1 MSKALVIKG
10 ANFSQNKVGTI
21 SFTEVISCTGISLS
35 ENAIEFTQLNSTQQL
50 TATVTPVDTTDSIV
64 WASSNENCVTV
75 ENGLVR
81 CVGVGSATI
90 TAMCGTQSASCTVT
104 VSVSLDM
111 STIDVVVHKGLTS
124 TDLSLDPP
132 KDYFSVYGTESGEYL
147 KKLTFL
153 SNVPTS
159 SGYKCL
165 TGDYPN
171 LYPIM
176 LPANTQRITVKI
188 PNSLSF
194 NGDGCYIQFADS
206 TMLATYNVAKK
217 GVLAKT
223 GYIKLKDYIVNKQ
236 FNYDVPDVSG
246 IDSFAFLINFTTEI
260 NEKPDGMEIIF
271 S

>member
-1 MSKALVIKG
+1 MSKALIIKG
-10 ANFSQNKVGTI
+10 ANFSQNKVSTI
-21 SFTEVISCTGISLS
+21 SFTEVTPCTGISLS
-35 ENAIEFTQLNSTQQL
+35 KSSIEFTQINSTQQL

-104 VSVSLDM
+104 ASVSLDM

-132 KDYFSVYGTESGEYL
+132 KDYMSVYGTESGDYL
-147 KKLTFL
+147 KRLTFL
-153 SNVPTS
+153 SNVPTD

-165 TGDYPN
+165 TGDYPD

-188 PNSLSF
+188 PDSLSM
-194 NGDGCYIQFADS
+194 NNNSCYIQFADS
-206 TMLATYNVAKK
+206 TMLATYGVPNK

-223 GYIKLKDYIVNKQ
+223 NTINLKDYIVDKQ
-236 FNYDVPDVSG
+236 FDYDVPDISG
-246 IDSFAFLINFTTEI
+246 IDSFAFLILFTTQI